1 MTFDNNMQIGV
12 VGGTGDL
19 GRALALRFAQA
30 GLHVRIGS
38 RDAAKAKDAI
48 AELVSTTSS
57 IAELIASG
65 TNLDVVAA
73 CRFLVLAVPWNA
85 HESTVRELA
94 PQLSGK
100 VVVDCV
106 NPLGFDERGPH
117 RIDVAHG
124 SAAEQ
129 AAAILPR
136 STVVGAFHHV
146 SASRLMDPQVTD
158 LDMDVLVLGDDRTAT
173 DTVSRLAD
181 LIPGMRGVFGGRL
194 RNAGQV
200 EAFTANLIA
209 INRRYKARS
218 SIRITGL

>member
-38 RDAAKAKDAI
+38 RDAAKAKDAV

-73 CRFLVLAVPWNA
+73 CEFLVLAVPWSA

-106 NPLGFDERGPH
+106 NPLGFDERGPFALAV
-117 RIDVAHG
+117 REG

-129 AAAILPR
+129 AQALAPEA
-136 STVVGAFHHV
+136 TVVAAFHHV
-146 SASRLMDPQVTD
+146 SAPYLVD
-158 LDMDVLVLGDDRTAT
+158 LTHSSIDLDVLVLGDDRKA
-173 DTVSRLAD
+173 VASVIALAEV
-181 LIPGMRGVFGGRL
+181 IPGVRGIAAGRL
-194 RNAGQV
+194 RNSYQV
-200 EAFTANLIA
+200 EALTANLIA
-209 INRRYKARS
+209 INRRYKAQS
-218 SIRITGL
+218 GIRITDV